1 MDGGGVRGDLPGM
14 VDFGWTMKAL
24 ALEAAMRPGLQA
36 CDAYKLVYQ
45 AVLGAD
51 HLLAV
56 PRSKAEAYL
65 AAEWE
70 TALTTDT
77 SGQAGIPIQ
86 VLDPMHGVARLHL
99 GPFRRMGA
107 ELDSMIE
114 AVLGQPARAGSPDA
128 LASLWEKVVS
138 AGDLLPPALRSLD
151 LEGYR
156 VPEGLPHHSATYGLV
171 SYRVLNDWSRVSMIR
186 FRRPQSISATA
197 DR

>member
-1 MDGGGVRGDLPGM
+1 M
-14 VDFGWTMKAL
+14 VDFGWMMKAL
-24 ALEAAMRPGLQA
+24 ELEVAIRPGLQA

-45 AVLGAD
+45 AALGAD

-56 PRSKAEAYL
+56 PRRKAETCL

-70 TALTTDT
+70 SAWTDT
-77 SGQAGIPIQ
+77 PDLAEIPIQ
-86 VLDPMHGVARLHL
+86 VLDPVRGVARLHL

-107 ELDSMIE
+107 ELDSVLE
-114 AVLGQPARAGSPDA
+114 AVLEQPSRTGSPDA
-128 LASLWEKVVS
+128 LASLWGRVAS

-156 VPEGLPHHSATYGLV
+156 VPEGSPHHSAAYGPV
-171 SYRVLNDWSRVSMIR
+171 SYRILNDWSRVSMIR
-186 FRRPQSISATA
+186 FHRPQSISATA